1 MYKRNAVVAV
11 YDTHAGAERAVKALQ
26 RAGID
31 MHTMSIIGKDS
42 HTEDHVVGYYNTS
55 DRMKYWGKAGAF
67 WGSIWGLLF
76 GSAFFAIPGIGPVLV
91 AGPVI
96 SGIVGALEGAVLSGG
111 LTAIG
116 AGLLGLGIP
125 KDSVVEYE
133 TAIKT
138 DKFLLTV
145 HDTASEVERARSVIE
160 GTEPFTMTLHEA
172 KRIAAS
178 VI

>member
-1 MYKRNAVVAV
+1 MYERSVVIAA
-11 YDTHAGAERAVKALQ
+11 YNTHSGAERAVKALQ

-42 HTEDHVVGYYNTS
+42 HTEERVVGYYNTS
-55 DRMKYWGKAGAF
+55 DRMKYWGKEGAL
-67 WGSIWGLLF
+67 WGSVWGLLF

-96 SGIVGALEGAVLSGG
+96 SWIVGALEGAAIGG
-111 LTAIG
+111 GITAIG
-116 AGLLGLGIP
+116 AGLYGMGVP
-125 KDSVVEYE
+125 KDSVIEYE
-133 TAIKT
+133 TALKT

-145 HDTASEVERARSVIE
+145 QDTASEVERARSVIE
-160 GTEPFTMTLHEA
+160 STQPFTMSLHDA